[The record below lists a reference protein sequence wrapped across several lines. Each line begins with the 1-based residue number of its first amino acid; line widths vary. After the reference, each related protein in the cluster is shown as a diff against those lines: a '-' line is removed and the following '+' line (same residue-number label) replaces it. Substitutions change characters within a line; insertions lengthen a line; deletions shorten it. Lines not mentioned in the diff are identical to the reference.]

1 MEGQKVHMVF
11 DSDNQLTGFTFDM
24 KNKAKLVKKYNI
36 SSDTWVVKSRDG
48 FMIADL
54 AENKWIF
61 IQL

>member
-1 MEGQKVHMVF
+1 
-11 DSDNQLTGFTFDM
+11 
-24 KNKAKLVKKYNI
+24 
-36 SSDTWVVKSRDG
+36 SDTWVVKSRDG

>member
-1 MEGQKVHMVF
+1 MVF
-11 DSDNQLTGFTFDM
+11 NSDNQLTGFTFDM